1 MTPQAS
7 VFQAAIGWIEAIL
20 LGPVGTSLAVI
31 AVASVGFL
39 MLSGRINLKRGATVI
54 LGCFILFGASSIA
67 HGLRGLAAGSAPEAP
82 RAQAGR
88 APEAPPDLVPASP
101 PPPTDPY
108 AGAALRR

>member
-1 MTPQAS
+1 MTRESS
-7 VFQAAIGWIEAIL
+7 VFQAAVAWIEAIL
-20 LGPVGTSLAVI
+20 LGPIGTSLAVI

-54 LGCFILFGASSIA
+54 IGCFILFGASSIA
-67 HGLRGLAAGSAPEAP
+67 HGLRGVAAGSAPESP
-82 RAQAGR
+82 RVQANR
-88 APEAPPDLVPASP
+88 ASEPPPALVPASP